1 MTDTT
6 TTPRKRGRPRLTQ
19 SDAERAERIRV
30 YQRDYGLKRRAK
42 NAEAIRAYAREHRAA
57 RMREN
62 PEAVL
67 EAEREASRRSR
78 AKRRIEPVRSA
89 DRDRIGRFR
98 RVPRPADVGRPLLA
112 GRGRPPLVEQDQRA
126 PLGYGRHDRR
136 AFLGPPFIGQAR
148 PRFADLA
155 NIDAGEA
162 CAPGTLPEPL
172 EVAIEQQALWPRL
185 QSAHAN
191 QREAHVQISAA
202 SALGGFARPI
212 GAPHLLKVIEPANV
226 RTENVYDRILRIE
239 QHPIAQRHSLN
250 FR

>member
-78 AKRRIEPVRSA
+78 AKRRIEKEA
-89 DRDRIGRFR
+89 NMRD
-98 RVPRPADVGRPLLA
+98 
-112 GRGRPPLVEQDQRA
+112 
-126 PLGYGRHDRR
+126 
-136 AFLGPPFIGQAR
+136 
-148 PRFADLA
+148 
-155 NIDAGEA
+155 
-162 CAPGTLPEPL
+162 
-172 EVAIEQQALWPRL
+172 
-185 QSAHAN
+185 
-191 QREAHVQISAA
+191 
-202 SALGGFARPI
+202 
-212 GAPHLLKVIEPANV
+212 IEP
-226 RTENVYDRILRIE
+226 IE
-239 QHPIAQRHSLN
+239 YRSLPRGN
-250 FR
+250 HEGK